1 MWGLGTGTNDS
12 YMCECAYACV
22 CVCLQV
28 CMDVCKCVYRSEANL
43 GFHSPD
49 IILFNETGS
58 LTGLMLAHSARLV
71 VQRAPGISFFFSK
84 DMPVYIS
91 P

>member
-1 MWGLGTGTNDS
+1 
-12 YMCECAYACV
+12 
-22 CVCLQV
+22 
-28 CMDVCKCVYRSEANL
+28 MDVCKCVYRSEADL

-71 VQRAPGISFFFSK
+71 VQRAPGISFF
-84 DMPVYIS
+84 S
-91 P
+91 PSLYLPNARIIRMCHHTGF